1 MKNQEGLVNRGR
13 AVLRGVAGGTAEFP
27 PSRQSS
33 SYIPI
38 RGWHSLISHIITLVR
53 GALRSLAGYAR
64 RGEGGRR
71 FGCGGETT
79 GGGSW
84 LFLCQACLWGTDL
97 RPPWV
102 LIHRSPPPPPG
113 GCSCP
118 NGPAPPRVRASAKQ
132 PRATPHVRSFEG
144 GLASCNGLLAALNFE
159 LVIITLWAPRAP
171 RLYRSTRPEF
181 RGKRLFRETLMP
193 FHSRKEDGGKSH
205 EDVLIKPVYTKYVLI
220 AIGNSS
226 NYQRLINDNS

>member
-1 MKNQEGLVNRGR
+1 MPVTWKIKKDWQTENERCGRGM
-13 AVLRGVAGGTAEFP
+13 VEFP

-53 GALRSLAGYAR
+53 GALRSLVGTEEEGRLGTVCPER
-64 RGEGGRR
+64 RDDGGGGR
-71 FGCGGETT
+71 E

-84 LFLCQACLWGTDL
+84 LFLQACLWGTDL

-159 LVIITLWAPRAP
+159 LVIITLWATRAP
-171 RLYRSTRPEF
+171 RLYRSKRARNFAERWAIIPEDADVV
-181 RGKRLFRETLMP
+181 L
-193 FHSRKEDGGKSH
+193 SVGG
-205 EDVLIKPVYTKYVLI
+205 ELIKTLILKLIVYQI
-220 AIGNSS
+220 CIDIHAIG
-226 NYQRLINDNS
+226 YIIR

>member
-1 MKNQEGLVNRGR
+1 MKNQKGPANGGRGMT
-13 AVLRGVAGGTAEFP
+13 VANGKRTAEFP

-53 GALRSLAGYAR
+53 DALRSLAGYAR
-64 RGEGGRR
+64 WGGRGRGGR
-71 FGCGGETT
+71 FGRGGETA

-84 LFLCQACLWGTDL
+84 LFLCRACLWGTDL

-118 NGPAPPRVRASAKQ
+118 NGPAPPRVRAGAKQ

-144 GLASCNGLLAALNFE
+144 GLASCNGLLAALNSE
-159 LVIITLWAPRAP
+159 LVIITL
-171 RLYRSTRPEF
+171 
-181 RGKRLFRETLMP
+181 
-193 FHSRKEDGGKSH
+193 
-205 EDVLIKPVYTKYVLI
+205 
-220 AIGNSS
+220 
-226 NYQRLINDNS
+226 

>member
-1 MKNQEGLVNRGR
+1 MEDTQCRTGDRE
-13 AVLRGVAGGTAEFP
+13 TAEFP

-53 GALRSLAGYAR
+53 GALRSLVGAEE
-64 RGEGGRR
+64 EGW
-71 FGCGGETT
+71 FAQGGETT
-79 GGGSW
+79 EGGSW
-84 LFLCQACLWGTDL
+84 LFLRQACLWGTDL

-159 LVIITLWAPRAP
+159 LVIITL
-171 RLYRSTRPEF
+171 
-181 RGKRLFRETLMP
+181 
-193 FHSRKEDGGKSH
+193 
-205 EDVLIKPVYTKYVLI
+205 
-220 AIGNSS
+220 
-226 NYQRLINDNS
+226 